1 MRGVSTL
8 ALVVLIAAG
17 CGPAASTQARSTV
30 PTFSERL
37 VFSGAVSGTISV
49 AINPQPAASTNPRM
63 EGGPPRSTRCATFFS
78 TEPSGNRD
86 QLYEADIVGNIG
98 GVRYGFY
105 LQVAELALTPVPGR
119 FPLSLGA
126 YSQGDAAL
134 MSSDGVAS
142 TQWYRTAGM
151 AVPSGFTVNDD
162 LTSGTVDA
170 GLAAGPHGS
179 VVHVTGSWRCA

>member
-1 MRGVSTL
+1 VSTL
-8 ALVVLIAAG
+8 ALVVFVLCG
-17 CGPAASTQARSTV
+17 CGQPVSSQPSSTV
-30 PTFSERL
+30 PNFTENL
-37 VFSGAVSGTISV
+37 VLTGAVSGALT
-49 AINPQPAASTNPRM
+49 AALNPQPAASTNPRM

-86 QLYEADIVGNIG
+86 QLYEADIVGIVA

-105 LQVAELALTPVPGR
+105 LQVAELALTPVPGA

-126 YSQGDAAL
+126 YSRGDAAL
-134 MSSDGVAS
+134 MSWDGVAS

-151 AVPSGFTVNDD
+151 VVPSSFTVGAD
-162 LTSGTVDA
+162 LTSGTVDV